1 MALLQYFNLDLT
13 LIIQSYAGEILELS
27 CCYKGSELPKMPN
40 LKYLEYTGDYLEDII
55 SYKNIV
61 HLDLSI
67 FRGNISFLSELKSLT
82 SLNLNRFKGGIS
94 VLSQL
99 KSLNLYN
106 FNGDI
111 SPLTGLKSLTSLDLY
126 NFSGDVSS
134 LTGLKSLV
142 LGSKDGDISSLT
154 KLKSL
159 RSLTLVDF
167 GRGDI
172 SVLTKSLTS
181 LNLGSFN

>member
-82 SLNLNRFKGGIS
+82 
-94 VLSQL
+94 
-99 KSLNLYN
+99 SLNLYN